1 MVAIDQVE
9 APLVFFSAQDCTSPT
24 KKEMSPADATPG
36 SPIPL
41 LNSARW

>member
-1 MVAIDQVE
+1 MVAIDRIE

-24 KKEMSPADATPG
+24 EKKMSPADATPS

-41 LNSARW
+41 LDSARL